1 MQKYLQASFGSQ
13 GLRMS
18 FLGKIKQLEGYHR
31 DAKIIFQMVELK
43 KFKAELIRNQWNSCM
58 Y

>member
-13 GLRMS
+13 GLIMS
-18 FLGKIKQLEGYHR
+18 FLGKIKQLEGYSG
-31 DAKIIFQMVELK
+31 DESIIFQMVELK
-43 KFKAELIRNQWNSCM
+43 KFDTELIRNQWHNCI